1 MASVGFVL
9 HSGHPEAERLYR
21 LSHGFLSGR
30 GVDAFVIGPAGAEGN
45 ENPIAIVS
53 IGGDGT
59 MLRSMALGMKL
70 SSPVLGVNLGHL
82 GYLAEVEPEEIK
94 SALECLLDGTFD
106 LDQRIVAEAVVSSTH
121 AKQRYLAVN
130 EIVVER
136 QSSGHV
142 IRGDVY
148 IAGHFFL
155 RYEADGII
163 VSTPTGSTA
172 YNLSARGPILS
183 PQAIGL
189 ALTPLSPHMLFDR
202 SMVLSPQESVEI
214 QLAEGPIASLMVDGA
229 VQCNLHPGERV
240 RITVAKEKVQLIK
253 LVNIPFHQVLKR
265 KFRLS
270 DDPRMRD
277 D

>member
-9 HSGHPEAERLYR
+9 HTGHPEADRLYR
-21 LSHGFLSGR
+21 LSQGFLAGR
-30 GVDAFVIGPAGAEGN
+30 GVEAFVAGSRGAEN
-45 ENPIAIVS
+45 FPDPIAVVS

-59 MLRSMALGMKL
+59 MLRSMAIAMELN
-70 SSPVLGVNLGHL
+70 SPVLGVNLGHL

-94 SALECLLDGTFD
+94 SALECLLEGGFD
-106 LDQRIVAEAVVSSTH
+106 IEERIVAEAVVSATH
-121 AKQRYLAVN
+121 AKHRYLAVN

-183 PQAIGL
+183 PQANGL

-202 SMVLSPQESVEI
+202 SMVLSPQESVEV
-214 QLAEGPIASLMVDGA
+214 QLAAGPNASLMVDGT
-229 VQCNLHPGERV
+229 VRCDLLPGERV
-240 RITVAKEKVQLIK
+240 RITVARERVRLIK

-270 DDPRMRD
+270 DDPRAQD